1 MNRAKTMIAIKVLV
15 QSTIVPA
22 VSVYKAQCDL
32 NDNKKDHFYDN
43 LIDVAGMIGKREG
56 REFLSFA
63 QPWMWNSWWNTLFKK
78 F

>member
-22 VSVYKAQCDL
+22 VSVYKTQCDL
-32 NDNKKDHFYDN
+32 NDNKKDHLHDN

-56 REFLSFA
+56 R
-63 QPWMWNSWWNTLFKK
+63 
-78 F
+78 

>member
-22 VSVYKAQCDL
+22 VSQCDL
-32 NDNKKDHFYDN
+32 NDNKKDHLYDN

-63 QPWMWNSWWNTLFKK
+63 QP
-78 F
+78 